1 MDRAYVF
8 VVCGAAAHIETLHFS
23 LEFLK
28 LRTAL
33 PIYVVT
39 DASRNEV
46 QIAHDLVID
55 VQTPSIYT
63 DHQAA
68 IYLKTGVHRF
78 LPTGK
83 RYVYLDTDIL
93 AISTDIDAVF
103 DQFTSP
109 IIFAPD
115 HCVVEDF
122 SAYAV
127 NCSCLERWQQDWQR
141 YHTAFEALDQNKNL
155 QLSSSQEQEKQALQD
170 LFFALKTKP
179 IQRIISALRY
189 LITPRYFQLN
199 QRFVFDKK
207 RRVWQTNSGAI
218 LLHETPN
225 KAIAKQ
231 AKLKYNSLLR
241 TWKTGSG
248 KPLWEAKCTHLQ
260 DALQQ
265 KFSCPTIPKRWQ
277 HWNGGLFIF
286 EDQSKAFLD
295 RWHEWSVALFDDPK
309 FKTRD
314 QGTLIATVWSLG
326 LQDQATLHPKWNF
339 LLDYHSQE
347 IRFAAADGQFSLK
360 NGPYFSPV
368 FVHVYHHWNDQNW
381 HLWRW
386 LTEQKNPT

>member
-1 MDRAYVF
+1 MDRAYVY
-8 VVCGAAAHIETLHFS
+8 VVCGAATHIETLHLS

-28 LRTAL
+28 NRTSF

-55 VQTPSIYT
+55 VQTPLNYT

-127 NCSCLERWQQDWQR
+127 NCSCLESWQQDWQR
-141 YHTAFEALDQNKNL
+141 YHTAYEALDLNKNL
-155 QLSSSQEQEKQALQD
+155 QLAPSHEQEKKALQD
-170 LFFALKTKP
+170 FFLALKSQP
-179 IQRIISALRY
+179 IKRLFSALRY
-189 LITPRYFQLN
+189 LMTPRYFRLG

-207 RRVWQTNSGAI
+207 QRVWQTNSGTI

-231 AKLKYNSLLR
+231 AGLKYNALLR
-241 TWKTGSG
+241 TWKTARG

-265 KFSCPTIPKRWQ
+265 KFFCPSIPKRWQ

-314 QGTLIATVWSLG
+314 QGTLIATVWSME
-326 LQDQATLHPKWNF
+326 LQNQPTLHPKWNF
-339 LLDYHSQE
+339 LLDYHAQH
-347 IRFAAADGQFSLK
+347 IRFAADSEQFSLH
-360 NGPYFSPV
+360 NGPYFNPV

-381 HLWRW
+381 DLWRW
-386 LTEQKNPT
+386 LSEQKIPK